1 MMNTM
6 IPLTIANTL
15 DQSAKQRVEAKPNQT
30 LKNVVQQH
38 DLAPKGNY
46 DIYDREGKVI
56 TNEPAQN
63 HREATVYVGVSK
75 IAGGAIHPG
84 LDFDDD
90 DDWDIDIEE
99 PNVKP
104 REVTFILQNGE
115 RHSAQPND
123 REYLIDTYK
132 RVVGGPRDG
141 TPVEIMDSDGN
152 AVSSRL
158 SRDMI
163 GRTFRVH
170 LRAIPGG
177 GTKIPQSTRTFLNKN
192 LPPFPAI
199 VPYEIIEQTTAFT
212 QPRGR
217 LEMGGLLIGHVD
229 HQGNNVIVCGF
240 FPRQDEASPGYC
252 EFHGSFSVIAADAC
266 DFANSKAG
274 GPHTPD
280 LRVLGWIHTHP
291 DIGIFLSGIDVNTF
305 KALRTNS
312 FEQRCVAVVVDP
324 LRKEHGVFTSE
335 SRARNHDAEKA
346 DGTVKLSEDLES
358 RYHKFLNRM
367 RQSQIKKGKEEI
379 PFILPGILRRSRIA
393 MGDVDDVLDA
403 KLESI
408 DVISR
413 QLNDEIRNRKQL
425 EAKVRDLEISNQ
437 NLSVAIK
444 NNQNFVLQVSADNKS
459 DHEFLKT
466 ELEKLQYEYLLLHEQ
481 MANKMNELIAEIQF
495 MKSKQITFQ
504 FIPRLKPIH
513 EESYVEHP
521 SDDFENDEAQNEDEE
536 LNNLNTVTVE

>member
-1 MMNTM
+1 M

>member
-1 MMNTM
+1 MNTM

-459 DHEFLKT
+459 DYEFLKT

>member
-1 MMNTM
+1 
-6 IPLTIANTL
+6 
-15 DQSAKQRVEAKPNQT
+15 
-30 LKNVVQQH
+30 
-38 DLAPKGNY
+38 
-46 DIYDREGKVI
+46 
-56 TNEPAQN
+56 
-63 HREATVYVGVSK
+63 K

-104 REVTFILQNGE
+104 REVIFILQNGE

-192 LPPFPAI
+192 PPPFPAI

-274 GPHTPD
+274 GPHTPQ

-312 FEQRCVAVVVDP
+312 FEQRCVAIVVDP
-324 LRKEHGVFTSE
+324 LQKEHGVFTSE
-335 SRARNHDAEKA
+335 SKARNHDAEKA
-346 DGTVKLSEDLES
+346 TGQVKLSEDLEA

-403 KLESI
+403 KLETI

-413 QLNDEIRNRKQL
+413 QVNDLSKKLNDEIRSREQL
-425 EAKVRDLEISNQ
+425 ESKVRELERSNQ
-437 NLSVAIK
+437 RLSAEIENK
-444 NNQNFVLQVSADNKS
+444 EKSIAHVSAMYEYDTK
-459 DHEFLKT
+459 FLKK
-466 ELEKLQYEYLLLHEQ
+466 ELEKLQSDFLLKTKR
-481 MANKMNELIAEIQF
+481 MANQVQELNDEIQL
-495 MKSKQITFQ
+495 MKAKQFTIQ
-504 FIPRLKPIH
+504 FVPRLKPVP
-513 EESYVEHP
+513 EETFLELPRNEVQS
-521 SDDFENDEAQNEDEE
+521 DEAQDAEQEIDQ
-536 LNNLNTVTVE
+536 VISTVE